1 MGDGEIMCNNLIL
14 TAEHG
19 LIKIWDWI
27 QHKCINEIKTYSL
40 YTYDFEVLRFPELG
54 LCYAKGS
61 KNIIQVTDMTSPG
74 GMFIIKEI
82 NPEEQHEEITCF
94 EKIRG

>member
-1 MGDGEIMCNNLIL
+1 MGDGGIQCNNLIL

-27 QHKCINEIKTYSL
+27 SHKCINEIKTYSL

-61 KNIIQVTDMTSPG
+61 KNIIQVTDLTSPG

-82 NPEEQHEEITCF
+82 FPEEQQEDITAF
-94 EKIRG
+94 QKIKG